1 MLDTTSLRFQ
11 IDELERRQ
19 IFTSPLVK
27 QMLDELEDCIRE
39 RDALSAYVVAQGD
52 EIERLRKIV
61 MRFEQ
66 DAAQA
71 ISEQY
76 DEKMTLLESK
86 AFLLEKQRDSFS
98 EKLKALEKSVEER
111 NGHSIEEHRLLLE
124 NVKLRDAFGVKALE
138 AKEAHEVIHDIIAT
152 LEQCGMVSR
161 HRLDVPI

>member
-1 MLDTTSLRFQ
+1 VGLTYHEVATMLDTTSLRFQ

-39 RDALSAYVVAQGD
+39 RDALAAYVVAQGD
-52 EIERLRKIV
+52 EIERLRKIAENQRNDFNE
-61 MRFEQ
+61 RFNGLEQ
-66 DAAQA
+66 
-71 ISEQY
+71 
-76 DEKMTLLESK
+76 
-86 AFLLEKQRDSFS
+86 
-98 EKLKALEKSVEER
+98 SVR
-111 NGHSIEEHRLLLE
+111 KHSVEEHRLLIE
-124 NVKLRDAFGVKALE
+124 NLKLQDALGVKSLE